1 MDRALRAASDSRRL
15 AFDRALRTDRLP
27 SAVSRDD
34 GDSYLHSPASPIEEH
49 AKDVR
54 RERRQQR
61 QRHRHMNIQPQVE
74 ASLERDVAPYAPE
87 ELLLTQQQR
96 VQLLVGSRR
105 VPAQCFAEELDPI
118 GGRGCRTIRI
128 VARKLP
134 PPRSPDSRLLRS
146 RQNSLIETVRQLQRQ
161 LASLLVEIGN
171 LQQQRAL
178 GLVAHV

>member
-1 MDRALRAASDSRRL
+1 
-15 AFDRALRTDRLP
+15 
-27 SAVSRDD
+27 
-34 GDSYLHSPASPIEEH
+34 
-49 AKDVR
+49 
-54 RERRQQR
+54 
-61 QRHRHMNIQPQVE
+61 MNIQPQVE

-161 LASLLVEIGN
+161 LAGLLVEIGN

-178 GLVAHV
+178 GLVAHVVCHFTRKTQISMDAIEAREDDDQHQYVRQCMDVPADLE